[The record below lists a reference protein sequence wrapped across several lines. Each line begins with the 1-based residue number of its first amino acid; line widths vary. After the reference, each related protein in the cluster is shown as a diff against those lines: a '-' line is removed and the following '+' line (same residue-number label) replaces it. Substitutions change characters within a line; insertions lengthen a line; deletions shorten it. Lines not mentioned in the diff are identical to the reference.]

1 MPAVDAAQQPPLR
14 ATVNSFDLFDTL
26 LVRRALVPARV
37 FEDVERATG
46 ARGFA
51 QARQLA
57 EQSLIA
63 RNIDYDLAAIYR
75 EMVRL
80 GQCDEAS
87 AAVLEQAEIEAEFD
101 HALPITENLSRIGE
115 HDLVV
120 SDMYLPADILRRLL
134 RHIGLQRHV
143 HVIASNAGKHHGTI
157 WPELERHWLIREHIG
172 DNPHSDVAVP
182 RARGIPA
189 VHYGNSQPSQI
200 EQLLAQHGQIE
211 LAGLARGLRL
221 SCPHA
226 DASEEGQLWQ
236 FSVQLNLPLLCL
248 TAAAVFHHARSRR
261 LGPILFSA
269 RDCYQLADI
278 FGILYPTVAT
288 EYVYVSRRA
297 LRHDPAGI
305 TEFLQSRGPAA
316 LVVDIASTGHSWYC
330 LAEAQGLPVR
340 LLALVRVDHHAYLQN
355 ASQEQIDA
363 SRYLD
368 FDSLLR
374 NSEFPG
380 YSNAIEVLNTAPHG
394 SATRLH
400 SGQRFAAAEF
410 DDTTELPPAVV
421 ATVDAAHRA
430 AMALV
435 RKSAR
440 RLREE
445 LPAQPDRTLLASL
458 LQTITQSPRLR
469 EIGKVLL

>member
-1 MPAVDAAQQPPLR
+1 MPAADAAQPPVLR

-46 ARGFA
+46 ARGFT

-75 EMVRL
+75 EMLRL
-80 GQCDEAS
+80 GHCDEAT

-101 HALPITENLSRIGE
+101 HALPITENLSRVGE
-115 HDLVV
+115 HDIVV

-134 RHIGLQRHV
+134 RHVGLQRHV
-143 HVIASNAGKHHGTI
+143 HIVASNAGKHHGTI
-157 WPELERHWLIREHIG
+157 WSELERHWLIREHIG
-172 DNPHSDVAVP
+172 DNLHSDVTVP

-189 VHYGNSQPSQI
+189 THYGNSQPSQI
-200 EQLLAQHGQIE
+200 ERLLAQHGQIE
-211 LAGLARGLRL
+211 LAGLVRGLRL

-226 DASEEGQLWQ
+226 DSSEEGQLWQ

-248 TAAAVFHHARSRR
+248 MAGVVFHHARDRR

-278 FGILYPTVAT
+278 FGILHPTVAA
-288 EYVYVSRRA
+288 EYVHVSRRA
-297 LRHDPAGI
+297 LREDPAGVA
-305 TEFLQSRGPAA
+305 EFLRSRGPAA

-330 LAEAQGLPVR
+330 LAEAQGIPVR
-340 LLALVRVDHHAYLQN
+340 LLALVRVDHHAYLHN
-355 ASQEQIDA
+355 VSQEQINA
-363 SRYLD
+363 SRHLS
-368 FDSLLR
+368 FESLLR
-374 NSEFPG
+374 NSDFPG

-394 SATRLH
+394 SATRLQ
-400 SGQRFAAAEF
+400 GGRRFAAPEF
-410 DDTTELPPAVV
+410 DDAAELPPAVV

-445 LPAQPDRTLLASL
+445 LPARPDPALLTSL
-458 LQTITQSPRLR
+458 LQTITLNPQLR